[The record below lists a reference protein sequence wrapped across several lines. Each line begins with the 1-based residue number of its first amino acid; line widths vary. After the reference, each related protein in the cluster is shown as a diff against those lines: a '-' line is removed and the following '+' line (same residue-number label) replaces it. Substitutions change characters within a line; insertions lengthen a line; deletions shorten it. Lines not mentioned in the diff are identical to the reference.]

1 MRIRTAWCPGLP
13 PCVRVFRQIGRGT
26 LRIAHSTN
34 LHLIAAGRGRQGPA
48 WWCGGCQ
55 AHGPLWP
62 NSVAICRFRQIWA
75 KLYTAAGY
83 NGRSKPGGIGLS
95 TILEAYLE
103 NEVALKRYLRRFI
116 RSREAADDL
125 AQEAF
130 LRAFA
135 AESARLIEAPK
146 AFLFKVAKNLALNE
160 LARQSSVAI
169 EPLGDFE
176 GQEVLEDSSQAAV
189 DDVVDSRERIR
200 LLARAI
206 AALPPQCAKVFI
218 LRKMQGISQ
227 KEIAVRLNISVR
239 TVENHVA
246 LGLSRCRAY
255 MRAHGGTVDDGSGDT
270 RMPERISTAFVKA
283 KKAE

>member
-1 MRIRTAWCPGLP
+1 MVSARSALRSDEVAGL
-13 PCVRVFRQIGRGT
+13 R
-26 LRIAHSTN
+26 
-34 LHLIAAGRGRQGPA
+34 
-48 WWCGGCQ
+48 W
-55 AHGPLWP
+55 
-62 NSVAICRFRQIWA
+62 
-75 KLYTAAGY
+75 
-83 NGRSKPGGIGLS
+83 GLELP
-95 TILEAYLE
+95 TILEAYLT
-103 NEVALKRYLRRFI
+103 NEGALKRYLSRFI
-116 RSREAADDL
+116 KSREAADDL

-130 LRAFA
+130 IRAFA
-135 AESARLIEAPK
+135 AEAVRVIESPK

-160 LARQSSVAI
+160 LARKAAI
-169 EPLGDFE
+169 AVEPLGDFE

-218 LRKMQGISQ
+218 LRKMQGLSQ

-246 LGLSRCRAY
+246 TGLSRCRVY
-255 MRAHGGTVDDGSGDT
+255 MREHGGMDGEGSGNS
-270 RMPERISTAFVKA
+270 RMPERAPTALVKA

>member
-1 MRIRTAWCPGLP
+1 MRMPAVVSARSALSCIQRS
-13 PCVRVFRQIGRGT
+13 GT
-26 LRIAHSTN
+26 
-34 LHLIAAGRGRQGPA
+34 AAGRRWG
-48 WWCGGCQ
+48 
-55 AHGPLWP
+55 
-62 NSVAICRFRQIWA
+62 
-75 KLYTAAGY
+75 TA
-83 NGRSKPGGIGLS
+83 LS

-116 RSREAADDL
+116 PAREAADDL

-135 AESARLIEAPK
+135 AESGRVIESPK
-146 AFLFKVAKNLALNE
+146 ASLFKVAKNLALNE
-160 LARQSSVAI
+160 LARQSSMTT

-189 DDVVDSRERIR
+189 EDVVDSRERIR

-206 AALPPQCAKVFI
+206 AALPPQCAKVFM
-218 LRKMQGISQ
+218 LRKMQGLSQ

-255 MRAHGGTVDDGSGDT
+255 MRAHGGTPGEGSNNS
-270 RMPERISTAFVKA
+270 RMPERVSTAFAKA
-283 KKAE
+283 KKA

>member
-1 MRIRTAWCPGLP
+1 MA
-13 PCVRVFRQIGRGT
+13 
-26 LRIAHSTN
+26 
-34 LHLIAAGRGRQGPA
+34 
-48 WWCGGCQ
+48 
-55 AHGPLWP
+55 
-62 NSVAICRFRQIWA
+62 
-75 KLYTAAGY
+75 
-83 NGRSKPGGIGLS
+83 LS

-116 RSREAADDL
+116 RSREGADDL

-130 LRAFA
+130 VRTFA
-135 AESARLIEAPK
+135 AESGRVIESPK

-160 LARQSSVAI
+160 LARQSTAAFQ
-169 EPLGDFE
+169 PLGDLE
-176 GQEVLEDSSQAAV
+176 GQEVLEDSNQVAV

-206 AALPPQCAKVFI
+206 AALPPQCAKVFL
-218 LRKMQGISQ
+218 LRKMQGLSQ

-246 LGLSRCRAY
+246 AGLSRCRAF
-255 MRAHGGTVDDGSGDT
+255 MRAHDGTAG
-270 RMPERISTAFVKA
+270 MPERVSTSLIKA

>member
-1 MRIRTAWCPGLP
+1 
-13 PCVRVFRQIGRGT
+13 
-26 LRIAHSTN
+26 
-34 LHLIAAGRGRQGPA
+34 
-48 WWCGGCQ
+48 
-55 AHGPLWP
+55 
-62 NSVAICRFRQIWA
+62 
-75 KLYTAAGY
+75 
-83 NGRSKPGGIGLS
+83 LS

-135 AESARLIEAPK
+135 AESGRVIEAPK
-146 AFLFKVAKNLALNE
+146 AFLFKVSKNLALNE
-160 LARQSSVAI
+160 LARQSSMAI
-169 EPLGDFE
+169 EPLGDLE
-176 GQEVLEDSSQAAV
+176 GREVLEDSRQAAV
-189 DDVVDSRERIR
+189 DDVVDSRERVR

-218 LRKMQGISQ
+218 LRKMQGMSQ
-227 KEIAVRLNISVR
+227 KEIAIRLNISVR

-255 MRAHGGTVDDGSGDT
+255 MRAHGAI
-270 RMPERISTAFVKA
+270 PEEGRGVSPVPEPITAAFIKA

>member
-1 MRIRTAWCPGLP
+1 M
-13 PCVRVFRQIGRGT
+13 
-26 LRIAHSTN
+26 
-34 LHLIAAGRGRQGPA
+34 
-48 WWCGGCQ
+48 
-55 AHGPLWP
+55 
-62 NSVAICRFRQIWA
+62 
-75 KLYTAAGY
+75 
-83 NGRSKPGGIGLS
+83 GLS
-95 TILEAYLE
+95 TILKAYLE

-135 AESARLIEAPK
+135 AESGRMIEAPK

-160 LARQSSVAI
+160 LARQSTAAM

-200 LLARAI
+200 LLARAV

-218 LRKMQGISQ
+218 LRKMQGLSQ

-246 LGLSRCRAY
+246 VGLSRCRVF
-255 MRAHGGTVDDGSGDT
+255 MRAHDGTAGEGHGNA
-270 RMPERISTAFVKA
+270 RAPEPIPTAFTKA

>member
-1 MRIRTAWCPGLP
+1 M
-13 PCVRVFRQIGRGT
+13 
-26 LRIAHSTN
+26 
-34 LHLIAAGRGRQGPA
+34 
-48 WWCGGCQ
+48 
-55 AHGPLWP
+55 
-62 NSVAICRFRQIWA
+62 
-75 KLYTAAGY
+75 
-83 NGRSKPGGIGLS
+83 GLS

-103 NEVALKRYLRRFI
+103 NEIALKRFLRRFI

-135 AESARLIEAPK
+135 AESGRMIESPK

-160 LARQSSVAI
+160 LARRSTIAI

-189 DDVVDSRERIR
+189 EDVVDSRERIR

-218 LRKMQGISQ
+218 LRKMQGLSQ

-255 MRAHGGTVDDGSGDT
+255 MRVHGEAGGEGRGNS
-270 RMPERISTAFVKA
+270 RQPERIPAAFAKA

>member
-1 MRIRTAWCPGLP
+1 LTGLRP
-13 PCVRVFRQIGRGT
+13 VAPHLVVFAKSA
-26 LRIAHSTN
+26 LRC
-34 LHLIAAGRGRQGPA
+34 LQRPD
-48 WWCGGCQ
+48 
-55 AHGPLWP
+55 
-62 NSVAICRFRQIWA
+62 
-75 KLYTAAGY
+75 TAADKK
-83 NGRSKPGGIGLS
+83 GRAELS
-95 TILEAYLE
+95 AILEAYLG
-103 NEVALKRYLRRFI
+103 NKVALKRYLRRFCP
-116 RSREAADDL
+116 SREAADDL

-135 AESARLIEAPK
+135 AESGHTIRAPK

-160 LARQSSVAI
+160 LARQSAMAT

-176 GQEVLEDSSQAAV
+176 GQEVLEDNSQAAV
-189 DDVVDSRERIR
+189 DDVVDGRERIR

-218 LRKMQGISQ
+218 LRKMQGMSQ

-255 MRAHGGTVDDGSGDT
+255 MRAYGGTEGGGAS
-270 RMPERISTAFVKA
+270 RMPGQIPTAFIKA

>member
-1 MRIRTAWCPGLP
+1 
-13 PCVRVFRQIGRGT
+13 VGT
-26 LRIAHSTN
+26 E
-34 LHLIAAGRGRQGPA
+34 
-48 WWCGGCQ
+48 
-55 AHGPLWP
+55 
-62 NSVAICRFRQIWA
+62 
-75 KLYTAAGY
+75 
-83 NGRSKPGGIGLS
+83 LS
-95 TILEAYLE
+95 TILGAYLE
-103 NEVALKRYLRRFI
+103 NEIALKRYLRRFI

-135 AESARLIEAPK
+135 AESRRMIEAPK

-160 LARQSSVAI
+160 LARQSSMAV

-176 GQEVLEDSSQAAV
+176 SQEVLEDSSQAAA
-189 DDVVDSRERIR
+189 DDVVDSRERVR

-218 LRKMQGISQ
+218 LRKMRGMSQ

-246 LGLSRCRAY
+246 IGLSRCRAY
-255 MRAHGGTVDDGSGDT
+255 MRAYGGMVDEGSGNF
-270 RMPERISTAFVKA
+270 RMPERIPTAFVKA

>member
-1 MRIRTAWCPGLP
+1 MGRPG
-13 PCVRVFRQIGRGT
+13 
-26 LRIAHSTN
+26 
-34 LHLIAAGRGRQGPA
+34 AG
-48 WWCGGCQ
+48 
-55 AHGPLWP
+55 
-62 NSVAICRFRQIWA
+62 
-75 KLYTAAGY
+75 K
-83 NGRSKPGGIGLS
+83 LS
-95 TILEAYLE
+95 TILEAYIE
-103 NEVALKRYLRRFI
+103 NEIALKRYLRRFI
-116 RSREAADDL
+116 KSREAADDL

-135 AESARLIEAPK
+135 AESRRVIEAPK
-146 AFLFKVAKNLALNE
+146 PFLFKVAKNLALNE
-160 LARQSSVAI
+160 LARQSSMAI

-176 GQEVLEDSSQAAV
+176 GQEVLEDSSQASG
-189 DDVVDSRERIR
+189 DDVVDSRERVR

-218 LRKMQGISQ
+218 LRKMQGLSQ

-255 MRAHGGTVDDGSGDT
+255 MRIHGGAGEEGSGNSP
-270 RMPERISTAFVKA
+270 RPERIPTVFLKA

>member
-1 MRIRTAWCPGLP
+1 M
-13 PCVRVFRQIGRGT
+13 
-26 LRIAHSTN
+26 
-34 LHLIAAGRGRQGPA
+34 
-48 WWCGGCQ
+48 
-55 AHGPLWP
+55 
-62 NSVAICRFRQIWA
+62 
-75 KLYTAAGY
+75 
-83 NGRSKPGGIGLS
+83 S

-103 NEVALKRYLRRFI
+103 NKVALKRYLRRFS

-135 AESARLIEAPK
+135 AEANQKIETPK

-160 LARQSSVAI
+160 LARQSAAAT

-176 GQEVLEDSSQAAV
+176 GQEVLEDNSQAAV
-189 DDVVDSRERIR
+189 EDVVDSRERVR

-218 LRKMQGISQ
+218 LRKMQGLSQ
-227 KEIAVRLNISVR
+227 KEIAARLNISVR

-246 LGLSRCRAY
+246 LGLLRCRAY
-255 MRAHGGTVDDGSGDT
+255 MRMHGGAAGEGTASG
-270 RMPERISTAFVKA
+270 RAPTAFAKA

>member
-1 MRIRTAWCPGLP
+1 MRTHHARLHNLPICNFHQSCATLAPGL
-13 PCVRVFRQIGRGT
+13 R
-26 LRIAHSTN
+26 RIKWRAE
-34 LHLIAAGRGRQGPA
+34 
-48 WWCGGCQ
+48 GG
-55 AHGPLWP
+55 
-62 NSVAICRFRQIWA
+62 N
-75 KLYTAAGY
+75 KL
-83 NGRSKPGGIGLS
+83 P

-135 AESARLIEAPK
+135 AESRQAIEVPK
-146 AFLFKVAKNLALNE
+146 AFLFKVARNLALNE
-160 LARQSSVAI
+160 LARQSTMAI

-176 GQEVLEDSSQAAV
+176 GQEVLEDSNQAAA
-189 DDVVDSRERIR
+189 DDVVESRERIR

-218 LRKMQGISQ
+218 LRKMQGLSQ

-255 MRAHGGTVDDGSGDT
+255 MRANDGTAEGGRISP
-270 RMPERISTAFVKA
+270 MPERVPTVFVQA

>member
-1 MRIRTAWCPGLP
+1 
-13 PCVRVFRQIGRGT
+13 
-26 LRIAHSTN
+26 
-34 LHLIAAGRGRQGPA
+34 
-48 WWCGGCQ
+48 
-55 AHGPLWP
+55 
-62 NSVAICRFRQIWA
+62 
-75 KLYTAAGY
+75 
-83 NGRSKPGGIGLS
+83 LS
-95 TILEAYLE
+95 TILEAYLA

-135 AESARLIEAPK
+135 AETGRVIEAPK
-146 AFLFKVAKNLALNE
+146 AFLFKVARNLALNE
-160 LARQSSVAI
+160 LARQSTMAI

-176 GQEVLEDSSQAAV
+176 GQEVIEDSSQAAV
-189 DDVVDSRERIR
+189 DDVVDSRERVR

-218 LRKMQGISQ
+218 LRKMQGMSQ

-246 LGLSRCRAY
+246 LGLSRCRDY
-255 MRAHGGTVDDGSGDT
+255 MRAHGGTVEEGSGNSRT
-270 RMPERISTAFVKA
+270 PERIPTAFVKA